1 MTARRKS
8 AAVHDPAVSL
18 FDDEDMASTND
29 SHADTSATLSPAQKL
44 LVYCDATGIA
54 VRPART
60 AGKVTVAL
68 YPLPPTFRA
77 ALDECEGA
85 LRALVETI
93 QGVAGG
99 VAAGADAAR
108 CLQRSG
114 SRIAAGSAREGRTH
128 DRCR

>member
-93 QGVAGG
+93 QGGGWRCGGGCGRRSLFAAERESYRCWVCAGG
-99 VAAGADAAR
+99 ANA
-108 CLQRSG
+108 
-114 SRIAAGSAREGRTH
+114 
-128 DRCR
+128 